1 MGDGQTG
8 GEEASDTCDWDGRV
22 ARLGMGRGAVGEGH
36 GVTVDKRAV
45 GEEARMNERPRCC
58 VERRVDKDEQM
69 VFVFLF
75 LKVMGATRAAF
86 G

>member
-1 MGDGQTG
+1 MGH
-8 GEEASDTCDWDGRV
+8 
-22 ARLGMGRGAVGEGH
+22 GAVGEGH
-36 GVTVDKRAV
+36 DVTADKRAV
-45 GEEARMNERPRCC
+45 GEEAQMNEWPRCC
-58 VERRVDKDEQM
+58 VGRRVDKDEQM